1 MGVTMRYGSGGEAGN
16 AAASKSGGG
25 VVAQKL
31 WINQNPTSTFAAQ
44 SVSVDLTGFDYYE
57 IQLRFSTTNNYATEI
72 KRFPVDEQPNQLT
85 IVTLGQNRTGGRH
98 VTYDATNKRLTF
110 DAASYNGATNN
121 AYAIPLCIWGV
132 KL

>member
-16 AAASKSGGG
+16 ASASKSGG

-31 WINQNPTSTFAAQ
+31 WINQNPTSNFAAQ
-44 SVSVDLTGFDYYE
+44 SVSVDLTGFDYCE
-57 IQLRFSTTNNYATEI
+57 IQLRFSTSNNYATEI

-98 VTYDATNKRLTF
+98 VTYSIANKQLTF

>member
-72 KRFPVDEQPNQLT
+72 
-85 IVTLGQNRTGGRH
+85 
-98 VTYDATNKRLTF
+98 
-110 DAASYNGATNN
+110 
-121 AYAIPLCIWGV
+121 
-132 KL
+132 